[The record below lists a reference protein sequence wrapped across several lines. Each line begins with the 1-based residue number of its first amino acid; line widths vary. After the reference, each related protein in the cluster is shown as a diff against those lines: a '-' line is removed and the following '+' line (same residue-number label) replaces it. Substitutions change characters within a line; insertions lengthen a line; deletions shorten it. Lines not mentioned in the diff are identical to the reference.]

1 MSGSNT
7 NDSDG
12 QGNAGVPESLWKALF
27 EWSMSHQSDG
37 TDTQTASR
45 ALSASDREW
54 LEEALAAGVVDLSKQ
69 LVEISSRLEEILPED
84 ASEEDVAGKARL
96 LDELLDLVESIDQA
110 KDLST
115 VGGLGT
121 LLRVIEGNEGR
132 PGLQSRAVEVIAAC
146 AQNNPE
152 VQASFFRDGVMPVVW
167 GLLGSADAACRLKA
181 LLAVSCMLRGSSQ
194 VQAWWSAHDGV
205 ETVVGI
211 LAGAGGAG
219 GEGGAGGR
227 DERRI
232 RRKCLQILEYVA
244 RRPTVEDRGALV
256 SSSGKIEEALAR
268 LLSEGDGD
276 AVADADAEAPGADH
290 DVEKAALDL
299 GAVLAEGGLFA
310 DVPERLVEALQLY
323 LARMDVVMHKK
334 EEDWE
339 TVEENV
345 VIGKSI
351 LGTLGSYRPPATEP
365 SAAGMQLMVNHV

>member
-1 MSGSNT
+1 
-7 NDSDG
+7 
-12 QGNAGVPESLWKALF
+12 LWKALF

-167 GLLGSADAACRLKA
+167 GLLGSAAAACRLKA

-256 SSSGKIEEALAR
+256 SSSGKIEEALVW

>member
-167 GLLGSADAACRLKA
+167 GLLGSALGLLK
-181 LLAVSCMLRGSSQ
+181 
-194 VQAWWSAHDGV
+194 H
-205 ETVVGI
+205 
-211 LAGAGGAG
+211 
-219 GEGGAGGR
+219 
-227 DERRI
+227 
-232 RRKCLQILEYVA
+232 Y
-244 RRPTVEDRGALV
+244 PFF
-256 SSSGKIEEALAR
+256 
-268 LLSEGDGD
+268 LSE
-276 AVADADAEAPGADH
+276 
-290 DVEKAALDL
+290 
-299 GAVLAEGGLFA
+299 F
-310 DVPERLVEALQLY
+310 
-323 LARMDVVMHKK
+323 
-334 EEDWE
+334 
-339 TVEENV
+339 
-345 VIGKSI
+345 S
-351 LGTLGSYRPPATEP
+351 
-365 SAAGMQLMVNHV
+365 